1 MLWFFIII
9 FFYAKIISE
18 VCILF
23 GEIKLTGDRPYYL
36 QIKDY
41 IKELIFSG
49 MLQSNIKLPSTR
61 ELSHMMKVSRNTV
74 LQALD
79 FLEDEGFLYT
89 VKGRGVYV
97 SDVSVEYQNSC
108 SINWRQKIN
117 GFAQMSEKFDII
129 KHEAKWGKGMISFKS
144 IAPDD
149 KLFDVEDIK
158 RSFLNAISRE
168 GTGILNYGYAKG
180 YKPLIDYLMKYMNH
194 KGVNIEG
201 KDILITNGFTE
212 GFNIVLSALMVK
224 GDKIICENP
233 THNTAIKIMRLHEL
247 DITGIKMKSDG
258 IDTGEL
264 ENAISQNPVK
274 LAYIIPSYHNP
285 TGIVM
290 SPEKRIEVYKILQ
303 RYEIPLIEDGFNEE
317 LRFTGSHIAP
327 IAALEG
333 SGNNVIYTGSF
344 SKIFCPGIRIGWIL
358 ADAELISYLESIK
371 RAENIH
377 SSVLD
382 QAILYEYLKGGNF
395 EKYINKVRKIYR
407 EKYDW
412 ALKCAKEYIP
422 CRKILGTGGLHIFI
436 ELDNINSRKL
446 LDKCIKKD
454 VIFTPGDIF
463 YVDGSGQNTMRLGFS
478 RVSFEDIEKG
488 FRIIGDA
495 AKEIG

>member
-1 MLWFFIII
+1 MMWFFNIG
-9 FFYAKIISE
+9 FFYAKIIIE
-18 VCILF
+18 VCTLF
-23 GEIKLTGDRPYYL
+23 GEIKLTGDRSYYL

-41 IKELIFSG
+41 IKEMIFNG

-61 ELSHMMKVSRNTV
+61 ELSNMMNVSRNTIM
-74 LQALD
+74 QALSY
-79 FLEDEGFLYT
+79 LEDEGFLYT

-108 SINWRQKIN
+108 SIKWNEKIN
-117 GFAQMSEKFDII
+117 SFAQMSEKLDIV
-129 KHEAKWGKGMISFKS
+129 KHEPKWQKGMISFKS

-149 KLFDVEDIK
+149 NLFDVEEIR
-158 RSFLNAISRE
+158 RSFLDAISKE
-168 GTGILNYGYAKG
+168 GTRILNYGYAKG
-180 YKPLIDYLMKYMNH
+180 YRPLIEYLMKYMHH

-212 GFNIVLSALMVK
+212 GFDIVLSALTVK

-233 THNTAIKIMRLHEL
+233 THNTALKIMRLHGL
-247 DITGIKMKSDG
+247 AITGIKMNDDG

-264 ENAISQNPVK
+264 ENAILKKQIK

-290 SPEKRIEVYKILQ
+290 PPEKRIEVYKILQ
-303 RYEIPLIEDGFNEE
+303 KYEIPLIEDGFNEE

-344 SKIFCPGIRIGWIL
+344 SKIFCPGMRIGWIL
-358 ADAELISYLESIK
+358 GDAELISYLESIK
-371 RAENIH
+371 RAQNIH
-377 SSVLD
+377 TSVLD

-412 ALKCAKEYIP
+412 AVKCAKEYIP
-422 CRKILGTGGLHIFI
+422 YNKILGVGGLHIFI
-436 ELDNINSRKL
+436 ELDRTNSRML
-446 LDKCIKKD
+446 LDRCIKKG

-463 YVDGSGQNTMRLGFS
+463 YVDGGGQNTMRLGFS
-478 RVSFEDIEKG
+478 RVSCEDIEKG
-488 FRIIGDA
+488 FKIIGDTI
-495 AKEIG
+495 KDMD